1 MFEPVALPLHRLPKQ
16 TLHHVWAPKLR
27 RPVLLTSQGQLR
39 LWAMLEA
46 NPSVTR
52 YCERPSWPAECGPRP
67 ALDFWVL
74 REHQPVWLASEELA
88 STLPIQDPCQ
98 QQGIVVQSVTTKNLD
113 SHRVWIQNWLS
124 LLPYL
129 SATSSLNLDH
139 LGKQV
144 VEFFTRESSI
154 DAAERHFA
162 RDDDVLVRTAVIAQL
177 HAGRLFSGD
186 LLTRPWDLDTRV
198 VRISSE
204 VRRASQ

>member
-1 MFEPVALPLHRLPKQ
+1 M
-16 TLHHVWAPKLR
+16 
-27 RPVLLTSQGQLR
+27 
-39 LWAMLEA
+39 
-46 NPSVTR
+46 
-52 YCERPSWPAECGPRP
+52 
-67 ALDFWVL
+67 
-74 REHQPVWLASEELA
+74 
-88 STLPIQDPCQ
+88 
-98 QQGIVVQSVTTKNLD
+98 QSVTTKNLD

>member
-1 MFEPVALPLHRLPKQ
+1 
-16 TLHHVWAPKLR
+16 
-27 RPVLLTSQGQLR
+27 
-39 LWAMLEA
+39 MLEA
-46 NPSVTR
+46 NPSVNR

-98 QQGIVVQSVTTKNLD
+98 QQGIVVQSVTAKDLD